1 MAGEYACE
9 QHACSI
15 VLREFTIYFFRV
27 QDRFA
32 SGSSALQLL
41 QGADYRA
48 EPDLFLGA
56 NMSFDTFSFNPQI
69 SEAIRKCGYTTPTP
83 IQQQAIAPILAGRD
97 MLGLAQ
103 TGTGK
108 TAAFMLPTVQH
119 LLTRPGSH
127 VRALVV
133 APTRELAEQIN
144 DFVLTVIAGT
154 RLRTVAI
161 YGGVSKSMQIAKIR
175 KGVDIVVACPGR
187 LLDIVNDKAIDL
199 SRVEHLI
206 LDEADH
212 MFDKGFLP
220 DIRRIL
226 KTLPRRR
233 QSLVFSA
240 TMPQEIRHLA
250 EDILQNPVTVQI
262 DRIKPA
268 KSVEHTLF
276 DIEQKQKTRLLVHLL
291 ESKDLKTTLV
301 FTRTK
306 HKARNLATQLETY
319 GYRAA
324 ALQGNM
330 SQSRRQQALDGFKD
344 GTYAILV
351 ATDIAARGI
360 DVTGISHVINYDMP
374 DTAEAYIHRTG
385 RTGRAALTGEAFTFA
400 TREDDKVIRMIEK
413 SLESKLQRHSVSLP
427 ATERKFETENSGAE
441 QNRMPAER
449 RNDSRS
455 AAKGRRSRTAPKG
468 VFGLVAQ
475 GKR

>member
-1 MAGEYACE
+1 M
-9 QHACSI
+9 
-15 VLREFTIYFFRV
+15 
-27 QDRFA
+27 
-32 SGSSALQLL
+32 QLL
-41 QGADYRA
+41 QGADNRA

-56 NMSFDTFSFNPQI
+56 NMSFDTFNFNPLI
-69 SEAIRKCGYTTPTP
+69 SDAIRKCGYTEPTP
-83 IQQQAIAPILAGRD
+83 IQQQSITPILAGRD
-97 MLGLAQ
+97 ILGLAQ

-119 LLTRPGSH
+119 LLAKPARH
-127 VRALVV
+127 VRTLII

-144 DFVLTVIAGT
+144 DFILSIIAET
-154 RLRTVAI
+154 RLRTVTV
-161 YGGVSKSMQIAKIR
+161 YGGVSKNVQIGKIR

-250 EDILQNPVTVQI
+250 EDILLDPITVQI

-268 KSVEHTLF
+268 KSVAHTLF
-276 DIEQKQKTRLLVHLL
+276 DIDQKMKTRLLVHLL
-291 ESKDLKTTLV
+291 ESTALKTTLV

-306 HKARNLATQLETY
+306 YKAKNLATQLEKY

-330 SQSRRQQALDGFKD
+330 SQNRRQQALDGFKD
-344 GTYAILV
+344 GTYNILV

-360 DVTGISHVINYDMP
+360 DVSGISHVINYDMP
-374 DTAEAYIHRTG
+374 DTAEAYIHRSG
-385 RTGRAALTGEAFTFA
+385 RTGRATLTGEAFTFA
-400 TREDDKVIRMIEK
+400 TREDEKVIRMIEK
-413 SLESKLQRHSVSLP
+413 SLGRKLQRQSISLP
-427 ATERKFETENSGAE
+427 ASARKSEAENNDRL
-441 QNRMPAER
+441 QNKAPAGR
-449 RNDSRS
+449 TKSTRP
-455 AAKGRRSRTAPKG
+455 AGKGRRSRTTSKG

-475 GKR
+475 GKQ

>member
-1 MAGEYACE
+1 
-9 QHACSI
+9 
-15 VLREFTIYFFRV
+15 
-27 QDRFA
+27 
-32 SGSSALQLL
+32 
-41 QGADYRA
+41 
-48 EPDLFLGA
+48 
-56 NMSFDTFSFNPQI
+56 MSFETFNFNPLI
-69 SEAIRKCGYTTPTP
+69 SDAIRKCGYTEPTP
-83 IQQQAIAPILAGRD
+83 IQEQTIAPILAGRD
-97 MLGLAQ
+97 ILGLAQ

-108 TAAFMLPTVQH
+108 TAAFMLPVVQQ
-119 LLTRPGSH
+119 LLARSGSH
-127 VRALVV
+127 VRALII

-144 DFVLTVIAGT
+144 DFIITIIAGT
-154 RLRTVAI
+154 RLRTVSV
-161 YGGVSKSMQIAKIR
+161 YGGVSKNVQIGKIR

-187 LLDIVNDKAIDL
+187 LLDIINDRAIDL
-199 SRVEHLI
+199 SKVEHLI

-250 EDILQNPVTVQI
+250 EDILQNPITVQI

-291 ESKDLKTTLV
+291 ETIELKTTLV

-306 HKARNLATQLETY
+306 HKARNLATQLENY

-344 GTYAILV
+344 GTYNILV

-413 SLESKLQRHSVSLP
+413 SLESKLQRQSISLP
-427 ATERKFETENSGAE
+427 VTERKFEAENSDTE
-441 QNRMPAER
+441 QNRVPAGR
-449 RNDSRS
+449 PKANRQ
-455 AAKGRRSRTAPKG
+455 AGKGRRSRTTSKG

-475 GKR
+475 GKQ